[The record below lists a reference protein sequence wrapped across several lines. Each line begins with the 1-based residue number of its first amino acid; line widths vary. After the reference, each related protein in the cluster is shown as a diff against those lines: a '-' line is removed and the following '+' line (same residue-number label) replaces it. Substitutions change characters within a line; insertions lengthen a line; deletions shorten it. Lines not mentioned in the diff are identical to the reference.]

1 MKQED
6 PATIKKYSGKGGI
19 DFEGMSAVTSTI
31 SGFLLV
37 VSLLASSG
45 ALAGPMLNMIKVF
58 KLVYSLRLINVY
70 FGNILE
76 AFLTALSEGFG
87 NKAKTSNLSLIY
99 FTQTRGKLTA
109 FEVGV
114 LSNDYMNVTY
124 LLIFFTRLFGMIS
137 THFKS
142 KIKRAKDL
150 SYGHL
155 IIVDVLEMF
164 RTSIFYSSV
173 YDIALYSVHEL
184 LHHDLKIN

>member
-1 MKQED
+1 MQEN
-6 PATIKKYSGKGGI
+6 PETIKKYSGKGGI
-19 DFEGMSAVTSTI
+19 DFEGLSSVTSTI

-76 AFLTALSEGFG
+76 AFLVALSEGFG
-87 NKAKTSNLSLIY
+87 SKAKPSNSSMIFFTS
-99 FTQTRGKLTA
+99 TRGKLTV
-109 FEVGV
+109 FEIGV
-114 LSNDYMNVTY
+114 LTNEYMHFSY
-124 LLIFFTRLFGMIS
+124 LLILFTRLFGIIS
-137 THFKS
+137 AHFKS

-155 IIVDVLEMF
+155 ILVDVLEMF

-184 LHHDLKIN
+184 LHHDLTIN